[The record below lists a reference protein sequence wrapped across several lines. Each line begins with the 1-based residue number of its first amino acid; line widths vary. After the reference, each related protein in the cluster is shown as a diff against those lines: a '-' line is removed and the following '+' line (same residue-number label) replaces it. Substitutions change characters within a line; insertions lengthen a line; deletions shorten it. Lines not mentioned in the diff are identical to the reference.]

1 MMNNRFLK
9 VAQDGHFFDK
19 HKKVLVAVSGG
30 KDSMNL
36 LHLLFN
42 LQKELTIEI
51 GLVHVNHKQRP
62 EADQEEEY
70 LRNWASEQELPFY
83 STAFTD
89 SFSEQKA
96 RKFRYQFFQKV
107 MQEKGYSALVTAHH
121 ADDQAETIFMRLLRG
136 SRWIHLSG
144 IQPVQKFADG
154 ELIRPLLSFSKSELE
169 DLFYFE
175 DESNDSLNY
184 FRNRVRHAYLPLMQQ
199 ENPQFTKHLLEFGKE
214 QHLLHQALLDL
225 SADIDITNLQ
235 VFRQQT
241 ESVQSVLLQLYLEK
255 FPDLQLSKTQFDMVV
270 AILRTK
276 ANYQHKLKSGYYLI
290 KDYDRFSITK
300 ILPQTDTFSESYMIK
315 SEGIIEVGRFLVSL
329 NQPLEGAQQVINL
342 EPDKPILIRK
352 RQAGDTILLHRVNKK
367 LRRLFID
374 KKISQTRRE
383 EPIVVEQDGKIYGI
397 LNIAISDLSKSLKND
412 IIKAT
417 LYIKMKE

>member
-107 MQEKGYSALVTAHH
+107 MQEEGYSALVTAHH

-136 SRWIHLSG
+136 SRWMHLSG
-144 IQPVQKFADG
+144 IQAVQKFADG
-154 ELIRPLLSFSKSELE
+154 ELIRPLLSFSKTELE
-169 DLFYFE
+169 DLFHFE
-175 DESNDSLNY
+175 DESNDSLIY

-199 ENPQFTKHLLEFGKE
+199 ENPQFSKRLLEFGKE

-225 SADIDITNLQ
+225 SAGIDLTNLQ

-241 ESVQSVLLQLYLEK
+241 EAVQYVLLQLYLEK
-255 FPDLQLSKTQFDMVV
+255 FPDLQLSKSQFDMVM

-276 ANYQHKLKSGYYLI
+276 ANYRHKLKSGYYLI
-290 KDYDRFSITK
+290 KDYERFSITK

-315 SEGIIEVGRFLVSL
+315 SEGIVEIGRFLVSL

-342 EPDKPILIRK
+342 ELDKPILIRK
-352 RQAGDTILLHRVNKK
+352 RQAGDTILLHQVNKK

-374 KKISQTRRE
+374 KKIPQAKRE

-397 LNIAISDLSKSLKND
+397 LDIAISDLSKSLKND

>member
-36 LHLLFN
+36 LHLLFR
-42 LQKELTIEI
+42 LQKELEI
-51 GLVHVNHKQRP
+51 NLGLVHVNHKQRP

-70 LRNWASEQELPFY
+70 LRNWAREQELPFY

-107 MQEKGYSALVTAHH
+107 MQEEGYSALVTAHH

-136 SRWIHLSG
+136 SRWMHLSG
-144 IQPVQKFADG
+144 IQAVQKFADG
-154 ELIRPLLSFSKSELE
+154 ELIRPLLSFSKTELE
-169 DLFYFE
+169 DLFHFE
-175 DESNDSLNY
+175 DESNDSLIY

-199 ENPQFTKHLLEFGKE
+199 ENPQFSKQLLEFGKE

-225 SADIDITNLQ
+225 SAGIDLTNLQ

-241 ESVQSVLLQLYLEK
+241 EAVQYVLLQLYLEK
-255 FPDLQLSKTQFDMVV
+255 FPDLQLSKSQFDMVM

-276 ANYQHKLKSGYYLI
+276 ANYRHKLKSGYYLI
-290 KDYDRFSITK
+290 KDYERFSITK

-315 SEGIIEVGRFLVSL
+315 SEGIVEIGRFLVSL

-352 RQAGDTILLHRVNKK
+352 RQAGDTILLHQVNKK

-397 LNIAISDLSKSLKND
+397 LDIAISDLSKSLKND